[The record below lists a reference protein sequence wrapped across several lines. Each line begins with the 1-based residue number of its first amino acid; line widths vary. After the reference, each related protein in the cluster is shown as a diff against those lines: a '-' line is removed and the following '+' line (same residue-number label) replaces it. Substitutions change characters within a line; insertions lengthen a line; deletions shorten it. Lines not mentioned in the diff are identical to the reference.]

1 MYDLFSP
8 QPPAPVAE
16 PPKPVVKNPIPS
28 EHLILQTIFDQLVKS
43 CLQNAAN
50 AVSTNILLLFI
61 WLKIFN
67 FLTLLAIF
75 LNQFYRTIGNWELN
89 ELRSWQF
96 ELQRLAPFF
105 QLRMCSEGKVTVHSS
120 FRANKGL
127 KLTTYVTHDMLKKN
141 LDNRKTAYTSIR
153 QIESRES

>member
-1 MYDLFSP
+1 M
-8 QPPAPVAE
+8 
-16 PPKPVVKNPIPS
+16 
-28 EHLILQTIFDQLVKS
+28 
-43 CLQNAAN
+43 
-50 AVSTNILLLFI
+50 
-61 WLKIFN
+61 
-67 FLTLLAIF
+67 
-75 LNQFYRTIGNWELN
+75 
-89 ELRSWQF
+89 RSWQF